1 MIVAHVEQIW
11 RYPVK
16 SLGGETVAQARLLR
30 RGLPGDRCW
39 AVVDGAQRQI
49 RSAKQWPALLDHAA
63 TLLGASEPREFA
75 YGADVPDA
83 LIRLPG
89 GAQWHARDP
98 RTALALGASLG
109 HTLGLLPLALPGD
122 DAHYRLAEARS
133 EAAMAE
139 ELQLLPGEAPPDY
152 GGMSPDTMAAL
163 ASNATP
169 PGTHVDAFPL
179 HLLSTGALAYLRA
192 RTGVDAVVQRFRPN
206 LLVRSVDARAAPCED
221 DWVGRRLAIG
231 EAIVRIDSRTVRCGM
246 PARAQA
252 WCGLAAQPAITRA
265 LVELCGRRLGV
276 NVLVER
282 EGQVRTG
289 DALRLLAD

>member
-1 MIVAHVEQIW
+1 
-11 RYPVK
+11 
-16 SLGGETVAQARLLR
+16 
-30 RGLPGDRCW
+30 
-39 AVVDGAQRQI
+39 
-49 RSAKQWPALLDHAA
+49 
-63 TLLGASEPREFA
+63 
-75 YGADVPDA
+75 
-83 LIRLPG
+83 
-89 GAQWHARDP
+89 
-98 RTALALGASLG
+98 
-109 HTLGLLPLALPGD
+109 
-122 DAHYRLAEARS
+122 
-133 EAAMAE
+133 
-139 ELQLLPGEAPPDY
+139 
-152 GGMSPDTMAAL
+152 
-163 ASNATP
+163 
-169 PGTHVDAFPL
+169 
-179 HLLSTGALAYLRA
+179 
-192 RTGVDAVVQRFRPN
+192 VDAVVQRFRPN